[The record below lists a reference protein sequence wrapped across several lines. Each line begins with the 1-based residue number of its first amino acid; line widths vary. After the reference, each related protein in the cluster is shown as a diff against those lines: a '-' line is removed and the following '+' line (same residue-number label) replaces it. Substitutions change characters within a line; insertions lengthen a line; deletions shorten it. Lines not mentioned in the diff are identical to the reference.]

1 MRWIGTLLGLFYN
14 TTINSLEFRRIMKCS
29 SVKNNT
35 TLYAVEDADVGSLV
49 QGPDMRPSN
58 FTSILQKQLQ

>member
-1 MRWIGTLLGLFYN
+1 
-14 TTINSLEFRRIMKCS
+14 MKCS